1 MKDSIKSCKVSLLYI
16 WFIGLVQGQKQIL
29 VCYVNPH
36 EPFSLKSHLS
46 EFWCFLKILELS
58 ETLLGRTKTKIVKRC
73 FIFSPNKKRL
83 GLKIWF
89 HRRQLNHSAVKQDV
103 CGVQNAA
110 ARKTRFISRPV
121 FCLRWQKTSAYFLSL
136 SVESEITHSE
146 LKQIGRPNKWLNF
159 WFRRTEFISFEPWGH
174 YAYKNWLLLS
184 LLCGNILGL
193 SGRSRRWRGQPS

>member
-1 MKDSIKSCKVSLLYI
+1 MNWSKV
-16 WFIGLVQGQKQIL
+16 K
-29 VCYVNPH
+29 NR
-36 EPFSLKSHLS
+36 
-46 EFWCFLKILELS
+46 FWCVTSILMNRSVRNLVYQNSDVFWKYLNSQKLFSEELKLKLLRDVLFLFKQKE
-58 ETLLGRTKTKIVKRC
+58 
-73 FIFSPNKKRL
+73 RL

-146 LKQIGRPNKWLNF
+146 LKQTGRPNKWLNF